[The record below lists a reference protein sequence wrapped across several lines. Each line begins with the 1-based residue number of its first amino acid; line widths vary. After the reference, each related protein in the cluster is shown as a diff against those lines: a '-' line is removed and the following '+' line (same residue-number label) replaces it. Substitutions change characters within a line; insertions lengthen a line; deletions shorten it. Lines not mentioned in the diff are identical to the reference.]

1 MDCEQV
7 GEGKSQVDDII
18 EHFNINAGNPAI
30 CMTQVRLATYCAVLV
45 SASVPVLQKLS
56 LVACLCLGPINLNQ
70 NPSFTISCSGR
81 QKLVPVIM
89 C

>member
-30 CMTQVRLATYCAVLV
+30 CMTQVGLVTHSSVLV
-45 SASVPVLQKLS
+45 SAGFS
-56 LVACLCLGPINLNQ
+56 LKTVTQ
-70 NPSFTISCSGR
+70 
-81 QKLVPVIM
+81 LVMFCMLLFCV
-89 C
+89 